1 MRFLRRACARW
12 HLYTQWEPQFP
23 RIRMTFKASLSVFAF
38 LAAVFVMP
46 AHAQFTPRHIYN
58 ENADAHADIRDALT
72 TAAREHKRVILDFGG
87 NWCGDCQVLDI
98 YLRRAPNEAILNA
111 NYVLVDIDIGRY
123 DKNLDLARKYDI
135 PLKLGVPALAVLDSR
150 GRLLYSQ
157 KNGEFEKMQRM
168 SPESV
173 TEFLEKWKARDHES
187 RGGL

>member
-1 MRFLRRACARW
+1 
-12 HLYTQWEPQFP
+12 
-23 RIRMTFKASLSVFAF
+23 MTFKASLSVFAF